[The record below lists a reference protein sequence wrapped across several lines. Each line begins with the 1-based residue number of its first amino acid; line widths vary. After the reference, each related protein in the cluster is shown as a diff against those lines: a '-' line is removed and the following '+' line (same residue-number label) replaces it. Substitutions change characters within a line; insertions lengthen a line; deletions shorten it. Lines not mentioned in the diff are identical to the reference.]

1 MHEHERTH
9 RGVAAWIA
17 GLLAVV
23 ATATLPAQDGTA
35 VDGWLHWR
43 GPAQNGTS
51 TDTGLPDTWKVNGA
65 NHRWTVDL
73 CGRGAPVIADGRVY
87 TWGYRGEEDE
97 LREVLACLDEK
108 TGKAIWEHE
117 FPDFLSD
124 VIYDRYSI
132 GSPTIDGETGNVY
145 LLTSPGLLV
154 CFTRDGKKVWERS
167 LLEELGRNT
176 YPNGRTGAPVIEGD
190 LVIMHS
196 VTNNWGRE
204 GPPRDRFYAF
214 EKRTG
219 ELVWSSTPGKGPP
232 FLKDSCFSTPVRAY
246 WPPAVEGSSASRWAR
261 RVLYCGLGSGAI
273 VCVDARTGEPIWR
286 SQQIIGGI
294 NSSIVLHG
302 DNLIAIHGRQNLDST
317 ETGRLLALKLP
328 SPDRVTPGKL
338 LELGPKDEVWRAPL
352 CMFTS
357 SPVLVGDRLYQ
368 VVQTGD
374 LWCVDV
380 TTGKQL
386 WHKKLGPSQI
396 HASPLWADGKL
407 YVPMNNGTFWILR
420 PSDEGAEELAKVKL
434 AGNCLGAPS
443 TWNGNVYVHTTK
455 RLYCFGSDDF
465 KRVTAVPY
473 AGPGNGIPP
482 SPKPTQLQIVPCE
495 VLLRPGEKATFT
507 IWALDAS
514 GKRMHRVTEGVEW
527 APFVPPTAKVKAK
540 MDAAFND
547 AGELVAGAD
556 AKLSAGAFKATAGGL
571 SGTIRGRVIPN
582 LPYTED
588 LESFELTQTHAQEG
602 VKFAY
607 PPLPWITARMRW
619 EVRERDGSK
628 VLAKTTDNLILHR
641 AYTFVGHPDESNY
654 TISADVM
661 SDGNRRGLGEVGV
674 INQRYVIKLKGNHDR
689 IEVSSNLERF
699 RVWADFVIKPKVWYR
714 LKTRVDVAADGSGVI
729 RAKAWKR
736 GEPEPAAWTIEAKHA
751 RAHTHGVPGIVGISA
766 QPAYRVYVD
775 NIEIVPSEKAE

>member
-1 MHEHERTH
+1 MHEHERTR
-9 RGVAAWIA
+9 RGIAAWLTIA
-17 GLLAVV
+17 LMLVTGVPLA
-23 ATATLPAQDGTA
+23 AQGNTP
-35 VDGWLHWR
+35 VSGWLHWR
-43 GPAQNGTS
+43 GPAQTGRS
-51 TDTGLPDTWKVNGA
+51 TDVGLPDTWKVNGA

-73 CGRGAPVIADGRVY
+73 CGRGSPVLTRGRVY
-87 TWGYRGEEDE
+87 SWGYRGEGDK
-97 LREVLACLDEK
+97 LREVLVCLDSK
-108 TGKAIWEHE
+108 TGKTIWERE

-124 VIYDRYSI
+124 VIYDRYAI
-132 GSPTIDGETGNVY
+132 GAPTIDRETGNVY

-154 CFTRDGKKVWERS
+154 CVTADGEPVWERS

-214 EKRTG
+214 DKRSG

-232 FLKDSCFSTPVRAY
+232 FLKDSCFSTPVL
-246 WPPAVEGSSASRWAR
+246 ASWGQR
-261 RVLYCGLGSGAI
+261 RVVYCGLGSGAI
-273 VCVDARTGEPIWR
+273 VCIDARTGDPIWR
-286 SQQIIGGI
+286 SQQIMGGI
-294 NSSIVLHG
+294 NSSVVLHG

-328 SPDRVTPGKL
+328 TPDRVTPGKL

-352 CMFTS
+352 SMFTS

-374 LWCVDV
+374 LYCVDV
-380 TTGKQL
+380 TTGKRL

-396 HASPLWADGKL
+396 HASPLFADGKL

-434 AGNCLGAPS
+434 AGNCLGSP
-443 TWNGNVYVHTTK
+443 TTFGGNVYVHTTK
-455 RLYCFGSDDF
+455 RLYCFGSDDS
-465 KRVTAVPY
+465 KQTITARLERAKPE
-473 AGPGNGIPP
+473 PPP
-482 SPKPTQLQIVPCE
+482 STPTRLQIVPCE
-495 VLLRPGEKATFT
+495 VLLRPGEKASFT
-507 IWALDAS
+507 VWVLDQN
-514 GKRMHRVTEGVEW
+514 GKRMRKATDGVQW

-540 MDAAFND
+540 MDASFNE
-547 AGELVAGAD
+547 AGELVAGPD
-556 AKLSAGAFKATAGGL
+556 ARLSAGAFKATVGEI
-571 SGTIRGRVIPN
+571 SGTIRGRVVPK
-582 LPYTED
+582 LPYAED
-588 LESFELTQTHAQEG
+588 FESFKLTQTHAQEG

-641 AYTFVGHPDESNY
+641 AYTFVGHPAASNY
-654 TISADVM
+654 TIALDVM

-699 RVWADFVIKPKVWYR
+699 RVWEDFVIKPKVWYR

-736 GEPEPAAWTIEAKHA
+736 GEPEPKSWTIEAKHA

-775 NIEIVPSEKAE
+775 NLEIVPNGEAK